1 MVEQNVQGVSNGP
14 QHPGDPSST
23 TPAPTSAAI
32 SPNAPFLMNNKYSI
46 FMNFLAKLLGY
57 SQVD

>member
-32 SPNAPFLMNNKYSI
+32 SPNAPFFDEQQVQHFHEL
-46 FMNFLAKLLGY
+46 F
-57 SQVD
+57 SQAPWL